1 MTDTEEALLWLAR
14 LLDYKSVGKGVKP
27 WFDGRYFDRDGV
39 AHPRFN
45 PCGAGTGRLSSANPN
60 FQNIPS
66 GKVAS
71 SLMKQVRRAIIARPN
86 YELWV
91 ADYGQ
96 LELRVVLWYAYRL
109 LGQSFPALADDLF
122 SLWLPLF
129 GDSLNHAS
137 DLTKR
142 APREILKSGVYGGL
156 YLEGLKVFSRTDLSS
171 KVRKKDRDEGA
182 LVVFEDWKVFGRP
195 VCFSGINL
203 AKRLKGEATRE
214 ARREA
219 LGIQELI
226 WSRIPEVREWH
237 RSLVPWV
244 EKGYVRSHSG
254 RVLPLHGSLED
265 RYKVA
270 AAAIGQGGG
279 ADVVQDAMVRYWELG
294 EQPLIQVH
302 DELVFE
308 KPAGASDAEVH
319 AFFDPM
325 RAESRVFEGLRV
337 PAGAERGMNWLD
349 TEKVYV

>member
-1 MTDTEEALLWLAR
+1 MTDQEALLWLAR
-14 LLDYKSVGKGVKP
+14 LYDYKSVGKGVKP

-66 GKVAS
+66 GKVDS

-86 YELWV
+86 HELWK

-96 LELRVVLWYAYRL
+96 LELRVVLWYAYQL
-109 LGQSFPALADDLF
+109 LGQSIPDLADDLF

-129 GDSLNHAS
+129 DSSLDHAA
-137 DLTKR
+137 DLTGRK
-142 APREILKSGVYGGL
+142 PREILKSGVYGGL
-156 YLEGLKVFSRTDLSS
+156 YMEGLKIFTRADLSTAT
-171 KVRKKDRDEGA
+171 RKKDRDEGA

-203 AKRLKGEATRE
+203 AKRLTGAATRE
-214 ARREA
+214 NRRDA
-219 LGIQELI
+219 LAVQELI
-226 WSRIPEVREWH
+226 WSKIPEVREWH

-244 EKGYVRSHSG
+244 EKGYVKSHSG
-254 RVLPLHGSLED
+254 RVLSLHGSLED

-279 ADVVQDAMVRYWELG
+279 ADVTQDAMVRFWESG
-294 EQPLIQVH
+294 ELPLIQVH

-308 KPAGASDAEVH
+308 KPTGASAAEVVR
-319 AFFDPM
+319 FFDPM
-325 RAESRVFEGLRV
+325 RAESRVFPGLRV
-337 PAGAERGMNWLD
+337 PADAERGPNWLD
-349 TEKVYV
+349 MEKVHA